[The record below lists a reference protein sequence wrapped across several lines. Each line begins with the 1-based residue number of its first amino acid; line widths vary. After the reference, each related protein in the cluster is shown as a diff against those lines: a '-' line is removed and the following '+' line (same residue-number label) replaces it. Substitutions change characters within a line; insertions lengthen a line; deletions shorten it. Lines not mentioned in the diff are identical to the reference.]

1 MKTRSVIL
9 FIISFCSICIITGQD
24 VFLSFGATEYVD
36 DSVPIIY
43 ESTSSISLFSIEF
56 SGIDYIDGFSGGIGE
71 NIGFV
76 CNPILSNTVT
86 CYSLLGDLIP
96 PGNDTLVNISFNSI
110 ESNDIC
116 ISSVTISDQN
126 AESLEVE
133 IGPCIYSGLCETP
146 GDLNEDGVLN
156 VMDIVLVLNCI
167 NLFEP
172 PPCDS
177 SEHCPGIMD
186 INEDG
191 DMNIL
196 DIVLMINIILE
207 IS

>member
-1 MKTRSVIL
+1 M
-9 FIISFCSICIITGQD
+9 
-24 VFLSFGATEYVD
+24 
-36 DSVPIIY
+36 
-43 ESTSSISLFSIEF
+43 
-56 SGIDYIDGFSGGIGE
+56 
-71 NIGFV
+71 
-76 CNPILSNTVT
+76 
-86 CYSLLGDLIP
+86 
-96 PGNDTLVNISFNSI
+96 
-110 ESNDIC
+110 
-116 ISSVTISDQN
+116 
-126 AESLEVE
+126 E